1 MALQEAGSGSRARS
15 LQSDFSEFKVCRG
28 PTLGHSEDTLA
39 HRMDLLSVLMQPLIY
54 RTRQTLSKKF
64 PTPSC
69 GVDCEFHVGCMHTG
83 GQELGH
89 CCPFHA
95 RWLQAPSSPLF
106 HCS

>member
-15 LQSDFSEFKVCRG
+15 LQSDFSEFKVCQG

-54 RTRQTLSKKF
+54 RTRHTLSKKF
-64 PTPSC
+64 PTPSF
-69 GVDCEFHVGCMHTG
+69 GVDCEFHVGCMHSG